1 MILSGKDAVFSPN
14 DRSSDKVFLSPQ
26 LKFSAV
32 SGIFMLFFVLIFFK
46 INTFEIFLQ
55 EYQQFQKVSNSLIP
69 DEAGVLSNQKIC
81 KGYQQTEPDGK
92 DLTYI
97 LL

>member
-1 MILSGKDAVFSPN
+1 MFRPN
-14 DRSSDKVFLSPQ
+14 DRKSSDKVFLSPQ
-26 LKFSAV
+26 LKFSVV
-32 SGIFMLFFVLIFFK
+32 SGIFMLLFFVLMFFK

-55 EYQQFQKVSNSLIP
+55 EYQQFQKVSNSLDS
-69 DEAGVLSNQKIC
+69 DEAGALANQKVC